1 MQRRIILK
9 QKVSQLEKVIQ
20 LIIGV
25 QTNLY
30 AEVDN
35 LKKAIQPIIGLH
47 DVSGWKP
54 GLVYKFLSWLKDL
67 REKTSFISGSVW
79 TILAIISLL
88 VIFVHLFLYQ
98 YKMTA
103 LVLFVL
109 LNIFVCIIYKS
120 PIMQSITNIVILLFI
135 FVVVVIISIQLVIR
149 VPLVFQHFTSYIRN
163 SIIKQG
169 GNEIEYQYMLGIL
182 TLWVLMVVYIL
193 CTMNQTFA
201 RFYKFLQ
208 AYVTSLILVYVYIL
222 LPSSIALFVIRFFEI
237 VNPKNSDNINIFYIT
252 LAMLIVIPFSIIEA
266 ESRIKRCMQS
276 FDRKWIYYKASNQL
290 L

>member
-1 MQRRIILK
+1 
-9 QKVSQLEKVIQ
+9 
-20 LIIGV
+20 
-25 QTNLY
+25 
-30 AEVDN
+30 
-35 LKKAIQPIIGLH
+35 
-47 DVSGWKP
+47 
-54 GLVYKFLSWLKDL
+54 
-67 REKTSFISGSVW
+67 
-79 TILAIISLL
+79 
-88 VIFVHLFLYQ
+88 
-98 YKMTA
+98 MTA

-135 FVVVVIISIQLVIR
+135 FVVVVIISIELVIR

-182 TLWVLMVVYIL
+182 TSWVLMVVYIL

-290 L
+290 LWIIAYMCFTITVVILTKDHFEYIKDIIKMDKNSIVDDIAIFQIQILLPTSIIFLIYLLGEEYNIDKKCKEIYG